1 MPITYT
7 IHSAVDQP
15 IRVCTS
21 ILKPEE
27 EQVFLR
33 DGLVLAER
41 RMPDAGIA
49 ELRAAV
55 DELLA
60 ARFPDG
66 QGRTYRED
74 FAGQYVRDGHKQD
87 PRILTAA
94 LLDFPLADT
103 IRCLLGPR
111 IVLRN
116 TNIRVT
122 QPGSGDDTIWH
133 TDYRPHTTPT
143 PPLPSVPPVITV
155 LIYLDAANHET
166 GPIYVVPGSHD
177 RPEQPPPTHDDLPG
191 QVAVCVQP
199 GQIVLMN
206 AALWHR
212 GGANHSPTTRRRL
225 LTLQLSGIFTAPFNF
240 EPALPSPVFQRLI
253 EQARARRDE
262 PLLELLGLGGINPTT
277 GSY

>member
-1 MPITYT
+1 MTITYT

-15 IRVCTS
+15 LRECTS
-21 ILKPEE
+21 ILKPGE

-41 RMPDAGIA
+41 RIPDACIT

-55 DELLA
+55 DERVA

-66 QGRTYRED
+66 EGRTYREE

-87 PRILTAA
+87 PRIVTAA

-143 PPLPSVPPVITV
+143 PPLPSAPPVIAV
-155 LIYLDAANHET
+155 LIYLDAANAQT
-166 GPIYVVPGSHD
+166 GPLYVVPGSHD
-177 RPEQPPPTHDDLPG
+177 RPEQPPPTRDDLPG

-199 GQIVLMN
+199 GQVVLMN

-225 LTLQLSGIFTAPFNF
+225 VTLQLSGIFTAPFNF
-240 EPALPSPVFQRLI
+240 EPALPSPAFQRLV

-262 PLLELLGLGGINPTT
+262 PLLELLGLGGNTATT

>member
-1 MPITYT
+1 MTVTYT

-15 IRVCTS
+15 QRTCTS
-21 ILKPEE
+21 ILTPD
-27 EQVFLR
+27 EQRDFLR
-33 DGLVLAER
+33 DGMVLAER
-41 RMPDAGIA
+41 RMPAAAVA

-55 DELLA
+55 DELVA

-66 QGRTYRED
+66 ETRTYRED

-116 TNIRVT
+116 TNIRLT
-122 QPGSGDDTIWH
+122 LPGSGDDTIWH

-143 PPLPSVPPVITV
+143 PPLPSAPPVITV
-155 LIYLDAANHET
+155 LIYLDAVNAQT
-166 GPIYVVPGSHD
+166 GPLYLVPGSHD
-177 RPEQPPPTHDDLPG
+177 RPEQPPPSHDHLPG

-199 GQIVLMN
+199 GQVVLMN

-212 GGANHSPTTRRRL
+212 GGANHSPTSRRRL
-225 LTLQLSGIFTAPFNF
+225 LTVQLSGIFTTPFNF
-240 EPALPSPVFQRLI
+240 EPALPSPAFQRLV
-253 EQARARRDE
+253 EQAKARRDE

-277 GSY
+277 GRY